1 MRQEA
6 CAAAGE
12 ALPVESSETVA
23 PTPDATIREGE
34 MEGVLHVVGEIGFRG
49 ASVRAVLEYS
59 GGHRKQFYDHFESLE
74 DCFAQAYEAW
84 IDRLGAS
91 LLEAAVAASGWQAS
105 VRAGLLRLFGFV
117 VERPQIAR
125 SLFLEVQIAG
135 GAALAKHDE
144 AVDRLAGLLDSV
156 RADIEPDQAPPDAT
170 GIFVVGGI
178 EACLCDALAA
188 GETNRIWDALPEL
201 MHLAVGSYL
210 GKAAAEDAFE
220 AAKELLERD
229 RAELEGETR

>member
-6 CAAAGE
+6 CAATGE
-12 ALPVESSETVA
+12 ALPVERTETIA

-34 MEGVLHVVGEIGFRG
+34 MEGVLHVVGEEGFRG

-59 GGHRKQFYDHFESLE
+59 GGHRKQFYDHFASLE
-74 DCFAQAYEAW
+74 DCFAQAYDAW
-84 IDRLGAS
+84 VDRLGAS

-105 VRAGLLRLFGFV
+105 VQAGLVRLFQFV
-117 VERPQIAR
+117 GDRPAIAR
-125 SLFLEVQIAG
+125 SLFVEVQIAG

-156 RADIEPDQAPPDAT
+156 RVEIAAAQAPPEST

-178 EACLCDALAA
+178 EACLCDALGA

-201 MHLAVGSYL
+201 MHLTVGSYL
-210 GKAAAEDAFE
+210 GKEPADEAFE
-220 AAKELLERD
+220 GAKELLEHD
-229 RAELEGETR
+229 RAELEAGSR